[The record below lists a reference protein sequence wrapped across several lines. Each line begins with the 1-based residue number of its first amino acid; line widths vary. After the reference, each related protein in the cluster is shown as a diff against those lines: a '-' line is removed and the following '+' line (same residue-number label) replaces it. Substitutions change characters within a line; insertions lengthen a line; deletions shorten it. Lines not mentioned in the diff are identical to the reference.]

1 LGGIMKR
8 LARFAAAL
16 VLLVLVSGCST
27 IQSKYGSKHRDE
39 HGMPPQF
46 GYAYSGMVSWTG
58 NWCYFV
64 SPNMEHLHIKFIVAP
79 LMFVFLLVDLPL
91 SAAADTIVL
100 PFELFH
106 EPTTPRLTLTD
117 ECNYSSMKLIKD

>member
-1 LGGIMKR
+1 
-8 LARFAAAL
+8 
-16 VLLVLVSGCST
+16 
-27 IQSKYGSKHRDE
+27 
-39 HGMPPQF
+39 
-46 GYAYSGMVSWTG
+46 MVSWTG

-64 SPNMEHLHIKFIVAP
+64 SPNNIKFIVAP

-117 ECNYSSMKLIKD
+117 ECHYSR

>member
-1 LGGIMKR
+1 MKC
-8 LARFAAAL
+8 LARFGAAL
-16 VLLVLVSGCST
+16 VLLALVSGCST
-27 IQSKYGSKHRDE
+27 VQSKYGSKHRDE
-39 HGMPPQF
+39 HSMPPQF

-58 NWCYFV
+58 NWCYFA

-91 SAAADTIVL
+91 SAAADTIIL

-106 EPTTPRLTLTD
+106 EPTIPRLTLTD
-117 ECNYSSMKLIKD
+117 ECNYSGMKLTKD